1 MKKLNAALIGYKF
14 MGRAHSNAF
23 RQVNHFFDADA
34 LIVPRVLCGR
44 DEKAVSAAADK
55 FGFES
60 YATDWKELMKRDDID
75 FVDIT
80 APSNAHMEMALMA
93 AEEKKNIFCEKP
105 LAMTSVEAK
114 QMWKA
119 ADKAGIVHQVGFNYR
134 FVPAIQL
141 AKKLINEGKLGEIYH
156 FRGLY
161 LQDWILDPDFPLVW
175 RLDKNVAGSGSHGD
189 INAHIIDLA
198 RYLVGDFKK
207 VMGMQKTFIKKR
219 PIVESMDGLSA
230 SGTGS
235 GMMGDVT
242 VDDASIF
249 MTEFKNG
256 ALGTFEATR
265 FAAGNRNGMSFEIN
279 GSKGSIRFYFQQMN
293 ELQYYNA
300 EDPSNQQGFK
310 TISVT
315 EAEHNYVGA
324 WWPPGHI
331 IGYEHTFVHEMY
343 EFVQA
348 ISNSNQA
355 YPDFEDG
362 YMCCKVLDAVDTSI
376 KERQWIDV

>member
-1 MKKLNAALIGYKF
+1 MKKLNAGLIGYKF
-14 MGRAHSNAF
+14 MGRAHSNAY

-34 LIVPRVLCGR
+34 YIVPRAICGR
-44 DEKAVSAAADK
+44 NEASVKAASEK
-55 FGFES
+55 FGFET
-60 YATDWKELMKRDDID
+60 YETDWKSLLKRDDID

-93 AEEKKNIFCEKP
+93 ADEKKHIFCEKP
-105 LAMTSVEAK
+105 LAMTAEEAK
-114 QMWKA
+114 TMWLA
-119 ADKAGIVHQVGFNYR
+119 AENAGIVHQVGFNYR
-134 FVPAIQL
+134 FVPAIRL
-141 AKKLINEGKLGEIYH
+141 VKRLIDEGKIGEIYH

-161 LQDWILDPDFPLVW
+161 LQDWIVDPGFPLVW
-175 RLDKNVAGSGSHGD
+175 RLDKKVAGSGSHGD

-198 RYLVGDFKK
+198 RYLIGDFKK

-230 SGTGS
+230 SGSAS
-235 GMMGDVT
+235 GKMGDVT

-249 MTEFKNG
+249 MTEFENG

-265 FAAGNRNGMSFEIN
+265 FAAGNRNSMSFEIN
-279 GSKGSIRFYFQQMN
+279 GSKGSVRFNFQQMN
-293 ELQYYNA
+293 ELQYYNVD
-300 EDPSNQQGFK
+300 DPDYQQGFK

-315 EAEHNYVGA
+315 EAVHQYADA

-343 EFVQA
+343 DFVQS
-348 ISNSNQA
+348 IVNNTPVI
-355 YPDFEDG
+355 PDFKDG
-362 YMCCKVLDAVDTSI
+362 YMCCKILDAIDTSI
-376 KERQWIDV
+376 REGQWIDV

>member
-34 LIVPRVLCGR
+34 VIVPKVLGGR
-44 DEKAVSAAADK
+44 NEKSVSEAAIK

-60 YATDWKELMKRDDID
+60 YETDWKALMKRDDID

-105 LAMTSVEAK
+105 LAMTAAQAK
-114 QMWKA
+114 EMWEA
-119 ADKAGIVHQVGFNYR
+119 ADKAGVVHQVGFNYR
-134 FVPAIQL
+134 FVPAIQF
-141 AKKLINEGKLGEIYH
+141 AKKLIEEGRIGEIYH

-161 LQDWILDPDFPLVW
+161 LQDWILNPDFPLVW

-198 RYLVGDFKK
+198 RFLVGDFKK

-219 PIVESMDGLSA
+219 PVVESMDGLSA
-230 SGTGS
+230 SGSGS
-235 GMMGDVT
+235 GKKGDVT

-249 MTEFKNG
+249 MTEFENG

-265 FAAGNRNGMSFEIN
+265 FAGGNRNGMSFEIN

-300 EDPSNQQGFK
+300 EDPDDRQGYK

-315 EAEHNYVGA
+315 EATHKYAGA

-348 ISNSNQA
+348 IVNNKPV
-355 YPDFEDG
+355 YPDFKDG
-362 YMCCKVLDAVDTSI
+362 YMCCRILDAVDTSI
-376 KERQWIDV
+376 KEGQWINV